1 MKRHLLAFAFSLAAV
16 FAAFAEVVALRPGAN
31 PCPVGKV
38 LAIEAVTAYATPTV
52 KVQQVESVSLYT
64 NAFEDVVSTHT
75 AYSFSLTN
83 WNGVASVSTNV
94 LDRFTLS
101 DWIVNGTNHV
111 VGAVY
116 ESRVSV
122 TNTVACARLPSATYV
137 VTNSLFS
144 TAASNHRLA
153 ATPAQTTYL
162 MGNGTLIL
170 SGVEPEDSVF
180 ILVE

>member
-1 MKRHLLAFAFSLAAV
+1 MKKHLLVFAFLLFAG
-16 FAAFAEVVALRPGAN
+16 FAACAEVVALRPGAN

-38 LAIEAVTAYATPTV
+38 LALEAVTAYATPTV
-52 KVQQVESVSLYT
+52 KVEQVESVALYT
-64 NAFEDVVSTHT
+64 NVFADVVSTHT
-75 AYSFSLTN
+75 SYSFSLTN

-101 DWIVNGTNHV
+101 DWVVDGTNHV

-116 ESRVSV
+116 ESRVPV
-122 TNTVACARLPSATYV
+122 TNTVVAARLPSATYA

-144 TAASNHRLA
+144 TAASNHRLV

-162 MGNGTLIL
+162 MGNGSLIL
-170 SGVEPEDSVF
+170 SGVEPEDPVF